1 MNPPSSSLCMKQWV
15 SDKQGS
21 IDVSKKNSC
30 RIKIWVNTVFLALT
44 AHIW

>member
-21 IDVSKKNSC
+21 IDVSKK
-30 RIKIWVNTVFLALT
+30 T
-44 AHIW
+44 AVE